1 MVFTPNGF
9 VHQLALQGN
18 PYQVHLSGWIVAE
31 LRKIGFQVNGI
42 NGLKILRKEKAE
54 ISFKPEM
61 LFGVFLT

>member
-1 MVFTPNGF
+1 VVFTPNGF

-18 PYQVHLSGWIVAE
+18 PYQVHLSGWTVAE

-54 ISFKPEM
+54 IRFKPEM